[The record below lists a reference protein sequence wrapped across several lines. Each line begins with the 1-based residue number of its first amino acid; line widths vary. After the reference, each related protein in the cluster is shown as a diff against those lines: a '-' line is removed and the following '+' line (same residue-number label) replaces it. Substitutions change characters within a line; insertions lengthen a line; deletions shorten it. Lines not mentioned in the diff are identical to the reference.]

1 MLRTIKN
8 IVLDVIFPPIC
19 LTCKKNLNKSD
30 KYKIICQQCLSSV
43 ILYDSLFCP
52 VCLRRTPEK
61 NECHPKAHYSLA
73 PACHYDNEIIKKLI
87 WQFKYEYWMSAAE
100 PLSEL
105 LSNYLKNLNTT
116 LKDFS
121 IIYVPLHKKREF
133 QRGFNQCAV
142 LANYI
147 SKELRMEIIKNNLI
161 RIKNTETQAD
171 LKDYKS
177 REDNIKNSFSIN
189 NSELLKGK
197 NILLI
202 DDVYTSGA
210 TLNEAARV
218 LKAGGVKKILALVV
232 AKAR

>member
-1 MLRTIKN
+1 MLKTVKN
-8 IVLDVIFPPIC
+8 IVLDIVFPPIC
-19 LTCKKNLNKSD
+19 LTCSKNLTKND
-30 KYKIICQQCLSSV
+30 KYKIICQQCLNS
-43 ILYDSLFCP
+43 INLYDSLFCP
-52 VCLRRTPEK
+52 VCLRRVPVK
-61 NECHPKAHYSLA
+61 NECHPNAHYSLA
-73 PACHYDNEIIKKLI
+73 PACHYNNEIIKKLI
-87 WQFKYEYWMSAAE
+87 WQFKYEYWLGVAE

-105 LSNYLKNLNTT
+105 LSNYLKNINMNF
-116 LKDFS
+116 KDFS
-121 IIYVPLHKKREF
+121 IIYMPLHKKREF
-133 QRGFNQCAV
+133 KRGFNQCAI

-147 SKELRMEIIKNNLI
+147 GKELKLEIIKNNLI

-189 NSELLKGK
+189 NSESLKGK

-210 TLNEAARV
+210 TLNEATRV
-218 LKAGGVKKILALVV
+218 LKTGGVKKILALVV